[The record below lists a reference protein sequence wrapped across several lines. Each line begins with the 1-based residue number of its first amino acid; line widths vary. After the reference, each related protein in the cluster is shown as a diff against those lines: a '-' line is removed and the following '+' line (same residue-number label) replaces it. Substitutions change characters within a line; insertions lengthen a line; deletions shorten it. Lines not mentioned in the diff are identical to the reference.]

1 MELQALRYAAAV
13 WVMTFDELMWTY
25 ARHLKVLGEE
35 DQETS
40 SLWPHGA
47 AATRYRQPSR
57 TSRWRRSATPGRG
70 VTVRVRRSLVSTPR
84 GRSRSLCDDLW
95 DARRG

>member
-1 MELQALRYAAAV
+1 MELQVLRYVAMV
-13 WVMTFDELMWTY
+13 SVMTFDELVSTY

-57 TSRWRRSATPGRG
+57 TSRCTELRSAPIRHTR
-70 VTVRVRRSLVSTPR
+70 TR
-84 GRSRSLCDDLW
+84 
-95 DARRG
+95 